1 MSRNKIQAKRHT
13 PQDVVIPPY
22 LIDTPDVR
30 KDMAKYYDEVQ
41 RLDRYTGYVVEEL
54 TKQGVLENTI
64 IIFMADN
71 GRPFP
76 RCKTR
81 LYDSGIK
88 TPFVVHWPGG
98 LKQKVQVCD
107 SLVSVIDIAPTIS

>member
-1 MSRNKIQAKRHT
+1 
-13 PQDVVIPPY
+13 
-22 LIDTPDVR
+22 
-30 KDMAKYYDEVQ
+30 MAELERQNV
-41 RLDRYTGYVVEEL
+41 LD
-54 TKQGVLENTI
+54 NTV

-88 TPFVVHWPGG
+88 TPFIIHWPEG
-98 LKQKVQVCD
+98 LTYKNEQTP
-107 SLVSVIDIAPTIS
+107 SLISAIDIAPTILAVAGLDPGPRIQGVSMVPILKDLDAKVR